1 MLDGVEKVRMHLP
14 HQRDRELYGICCSD
28 LAEDNEQRE
37 GPSWLVPKQ
46 QTLARCI
53 EQSSRLT

>member
-28 LAEDNEQRE
+28 LAEDNERRE

-46 QTLARCI
+46 QTLARRI